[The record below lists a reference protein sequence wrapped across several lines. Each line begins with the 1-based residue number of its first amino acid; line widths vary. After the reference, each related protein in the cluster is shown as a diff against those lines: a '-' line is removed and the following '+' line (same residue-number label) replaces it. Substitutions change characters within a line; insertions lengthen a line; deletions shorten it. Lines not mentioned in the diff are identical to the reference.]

1 MEIWFQSQIS
11 VSYVSW
17 CRHHSAF
24 QTKIKACLCIV
35 RFVSHA
41 SFFWENMKTRAPC
54 QLREDSR
61 MRCARDKKHFRHSGL
76 TLKTDCELINTHRS
90 WGGVREALR
99 LSWSGALWNI
109 EKREVFVVDFDP
121 SAAYLSFS
129 SASAVAS
136 HQSWIFFLRTQLPP
150 WIQIRTVC
158 LIYANV
164 AFAPT
169 RVCALYSFIYQP
181 ALWSQPKPSK
191 GAWFDP
197 FMAMGICSVPAEHVL
212 ISLNRSL
219 TMYATQLGNSGVVVH
234 AWNKY
239 LQIWQIISMSQ
250 DLELRFRSVLLVKSV
265 L

>member
-17 CRHHSAF
+17 CRHHSAL

-136 HQSWIFFLRTQLPP
+136 HQSWIFFSGLNFHPEFK
-150 WIQIRTVC
+150 
-158 LIYANV
+158 
-164 AFAPT
+164 FAP
-169 RVCALYSFIYQP
+169 CALFMQTLPLRPLVCVHFIH
-181 ALWSQPKPSK
+181 L
-191 GAWFDP
+191 F
-197 FMAMGICSVPAEHVL
+197 
-212 ISLNRSL
+212 ISLLCGVSLNLAKVLGLIRS
-219 TMYATQLGNSGVVVH
+219 
-234 AWNKY
+234 
-239 LQIWQIISMSQ
+239 
-250 DLELRFRSVLLVKSV
+250 
-265 L
+265 